1 MAMSTADSMLN
12 IAFSMV
18 AYGLINPLR
27 NNKLTDK
34 QQLYLA
40 KAACFIIGI
49 LSVFLALYA
58 RKHGNALLRLM
69 FLYFD
74 IGNPT
79 FVAPFLL
86 AV

>member
-12 IAFSMV
+12 IAFSMM
-18 AYGLINPLR
+18 AYDLINPFR

-34 QQLYLA
+34 QMYLA

-49 LSVFLALYA
+49 LSVFLALYD